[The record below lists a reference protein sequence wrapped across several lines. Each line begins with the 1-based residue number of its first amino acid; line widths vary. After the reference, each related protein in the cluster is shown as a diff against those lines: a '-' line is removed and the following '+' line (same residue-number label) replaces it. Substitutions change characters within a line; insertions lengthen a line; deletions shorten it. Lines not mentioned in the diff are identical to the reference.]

1 MPRQPCLH
9 LGIFASS
16 VNGAAAPAG
25 CVFMLVCVCVCLL
38 RSCINAACV
47 SRALAFFVNLATR
60 KESVPFLVATLPTVM
75 RVTTAFVATDTVRC
89 SWSHSQMSLHGKPT
103 VYMPY
108 VLPPQRETG
117 R

>member
-16 VNGAAAPAG
+16 VNGAATGGLHFYA
-25 CVFMLVCVCVCLL
+25 CVCVCVCACLS

-89 SWSHSQMSLHGKPT
+89 SWSHSQMSLHGKQ
-103 VYMPY
+103 
-108 VLPPQRETG
+108 PQ
-117 R
+117 